1 MSLVTSLHT
10 NAPSRRTVRRA
21 VAGTVAVLAIL
32 ALGAAGAAR
41 AQSAHAAHATPTHDA
56 APAAARGNEAL
67 HMLMTPTRPIAPGDS
82 ARAAAIAATLR
93 ASIAKYADT
102 TAAVADG
109 YRMFAPQIKNQRVY
123 HFTRGW
129 NAVQEAFRFDPAKP
143 TSLLYTKGADG
154 ALHLVGGMYT
164 APKRWSADKLD
175 QRIPLSIAHWHK
187 HVNWCIPP
195 RGQRTRWLERAN
207 GAPVFGPESPIA
219 TKAAC
224 DAVGGNFLADPL
236 GWMVHAN
243 VMTSTDPAV
252 IWGDDHAGHD
262 MEDGMKHDMH
272 DGMKHDGHDGM
283 MMGGDSGGR

>member
-1 MSLVTSLHT
+1 MSFVTSLHT

-21 VAGTVAVLAIL
+21 ALASVVALSTLTLVAIRV
-32 ALGAAGAAR
+32 AR
-41 AQSAHAAHATPTHDA
+41 AQSAHAGHSTATHDA
-56 APAAARGNEAL
+56 VGGGGNEAL
-67 HMLMTPTRPIAPGDS
+67 HMLMTPTRPVAQGDS

-143 TSLLYTKGADG
+143 TSLLYARGSDG
-154 ALHLVGGMYT
+154 TLHLIGGMYT

-175 QRIPLSIAHWHK
+175 ERIPLSVARWHK

-195 RGQRTRWLERAN
+195 RGQRARWLERAN

-224 DAVGGNFLADPL
+224 DAVGGTFYADPL

-243 VMTSTDPAV
+243 VMTSSDPAL

-262 MEDGMKHDMH
+262 MH
-272 DGMKHDGHDGM
+272 DGMTHGEHDGM
-283 MMGGDSGGR
+283 MMGGDASGR

>member
-1 MSLVTSLHT
+1 MSFVTSLHT
-10 NAPSRRTVRRA
+10 NAPSHRTVRRA
-21 VAGTVAVLAIL
+21 ALASVVALSTLTLVAIRV
-32 ALGAAGAAR
+32 AR
-41 AQSAHAAHATPTHDA
+41 AQSAHAGHSTATHDA
-56 APAAARGNEAL
+56 VGGGGNEAL
-67 HMLMTPTRPIAPGDS
+67 HMLMTPTRPVAQGDS

-143 TSLLYTKGADG
+143 TSLLYARGSDG
-154 ALHLVGGMYT
+154 TLHLIGGMYT

-175 QRIPLSIAHWHK
+175 ERIPLSVARWHK

-195 RGQRTRWLERAN
+195 RGQRARWLERAN

-224 DAVGGNFLADPL
+224 DAVGGTFYADPL

-243 VMTSTDPAV
+243 VMTSSDPAL

-262 MEDGMKHDMH
+262 MH
-272 DGMKHDGHDGM
+272 DGMTHGEHDGM
-283 MMGGDSGGR
+283 MMGGDASGR

>member
-1 MSLVTSLHT
+1 MSFVTSLHT

-21 VAGTVAVLAIL
+21 ALASVVALSTVTLVAIRV
-32 ALGAAGAAR
+32 AR
-41 AQSAHAAHATPTHDA
+41 AQSAHAGHSTATHDA
-56 APAAARGNEAL
+56 LGGGGNEAL
-67 HMLMTPTRPIAPGDS
+67 HMLMTPTRPVAQGDS

-143 TSLLYTKGADG
+143 TSLLYARGSDG
-154 ALHLVGGMYT
+154 TLHLMGGMYT

-175 QRIPLSIAHWHK
+175 ERIPLSVARWHK

-195 RGQRTRWLERAN
+195 RGQRARWLERAN

-224 DAVGGNFLADPL
+224 DAVGGIFYADPL

-243 VMTSTDPAV
+243 VMTSSDPAV
-252 IWGDDHAGHD
+252 IWGDEHAG
-262 MEDGMKHDMH
+262 HDMH
-272 DGMKHDGHDGM
+272 DGMTHGEHDGM
-283 MMGGDSGGR
+283 MMGGDASGR

>member
-1 MSLVTSLHT
+1 MSFVTSLHT

-21 VAGTVAVLAIL
+21 ALASVVALSTVTLVAIRV
-32 ALGAAGAAR
+32 AR
-41 AQSAHAAHATPTHDA
+41 AQSAHAGHSPATHDA
-56 APAAARGNEAL
+56 VGGGGNEAL
-67 HMLMTPTRPIAPGDS
+67 HMLMTPTRPVAQGDS

-129 NAVQEAFRFDPAKP
+129 NAVQEAFRFEPAKP
-143 TSLLYTKGADG
+143 TSLLYARGSDG
-154 ALHLVGGMYT
+154 TLHLMGGMYT

-175 QRIPLSIAHWHK
+175 ERVPLSVARWHK

-195 RGQRTRWLERAN
+195 RGQRARWLERAN

-224 DAVGGNFLADPL
+224 DAVGGIFYADPL

-243 VMTSTDPAV
+243 VMTSSDPAV
-252 IWGDDHAGHD
+252 IWGDEHAG
-262 MEDGMKHDMH
+262 HDMH
-272 DGMKHDGHDGM
+272 DGMTHGEHDGM
-283 MMGGDSGGR
+283 MMGGDASGR